1 MDFLVHFLKKKLLK
15 KLRMQLK
22 LNSNFYFINKPK
34 TWTSQDLC
42 TKFKK
47 IYNLDKVGH
56 SGTLDPNAEGAM
68 LIATNKY
75 TKLFDYISNKEKTYV
90 VKSLFGYD
98 SETLDIDSEFKK
110 IHNINLNQIKEE
122 FSEAVN
128 NKLGESFQIPPKYS
142 AIKVKGKRLY
152 KYARE
157 GREIDIPKRKINVK
171 EIEILSLNKEKAE
184 IKVKVSEGTYIRSLI
199 SYQDGDNFS
208 ESVSTSPVLIITDQG
223 DASFEI
229 HGTNT
234 IGQTLSIRETSP
246 DPDGTGTLSYS
257 WQLSD
262 DGINNWSE
270 LGTDATYTISA
281 DEEGK
286 YIRSVI
292 SYQDGDNFS
301 ESVSTSTLQFPKA
314 NADPSIENKG
324 II

>member
-1 MDFLVHFLKKKLLK
+1 
-15 KLRMQLK
+15 MQLK

-47 IYNLDKVGH
+47 IYNFDKVGH

-157 GREIDIPKRKINVK
+157 GKEIDIPKRKINVK
-171 EIEILSLNKEKAE
+171 EIEILSLNNEKAE

-199 SYQDGDNFS
+199 SDIAKDINTFGIVS
-208 ESVSTSPVLIITDQG
+208 ELKRISIGNLDINHSSYINDIKKLDP
-223 DASFEI
+223 
-229 HGTNT
+229 NT
-234 IGQTLSIRETSP
+234 TP
-246 DPDGTGTLSYS
+246 DPLSQNEIIDLPILKVNKNDLINIKNGELMKNDLFKTKETYILEYDGYVV
-257 WQLSD
+257 
-262 DGINNWSE
+262 
-270 LGTDATYTISA
+270 ATYVPFN
-281 DEEGK
+281 EK
-286 YIRSVI
+286 YFKPDKVI
-292 SYQDGDNFS
+292 
-301 ESVSTSTLQFPKA
+301 
-314 NADPSIENKG
+314 I
-324 II
+324 

>member
-1 MDFLVHFLKKKLLK
+1 
-15 KLRMQLK
+15 MQLK

-47 IYNLDKVGH
+47 IYNFDKVGH

-184 IKVKVSEGTYIRSLI
+184 IKVKVLSLI
-199 SYQDGDNFS
+199 HIS
-208 ESVSTSPVLIITDQG
+208 EPTRP
-223 DASFEI
+223 
-229 HGTNT
+229 
-234 IGQTLSIRETSP
+234 
-246 DPDGTGTLSYS
+246 Y
-257 WQLSD
+257 
-262 DGINNWSE
+262 
-270 LGTDATYTISA
+270 
-281 DEEGK
+281 
-286 YIRSVI
+286 
-292 SYQDGDNFS
+292 
-301 ESVSTSTLQFPKA
+301 
-314 NADPSIENKG
+314 
-324 II
+324 

>member
-1 MDFLVHFLKKKLLK
+1 
-15 KLRMQLK
+15 MQLK

-47 IYNLDKVGH
+47 IYNFDKVGH

-110 IHNINLNQIKEE
+110 IDNINLNQIKEE

-157 GREIDIPKRKINVK
+157 GKEIDIPKRKINVK
-171 EIEILSLNKEKAE
+171 EIEILSLNNEKAE
-184 IKVKVSEGTYIRSLI
+184 IKVKVSEGTYIRTLI
-199 SYQDGDNFS
+199 SDIAKDINTFGIVS
-208 ESVSTSPVLIITDQG
+208 ELKRIS
-223 DASFEI
+223 
-229 HGTNT
+229 
-234 IGQTLSIRETSP
+234 IGNLDINHSSYINDIKKLDPKTTP
-246 DPDGTGTLSYS
+246 DPLSQNEIIDLPILKVNKNDLINIKNGELMKNDLFKTKETYILEYDGYVV
-257 WQLSD
+257 
-262 DGINNWSE
+262 
-270 LGTDATYTISA
+270 ATYVPFN
-281 DEEGK
+281 EK
-286 YIRSVI
+286 YFKPDKVI
-292 SYQDGDNFS
+292 
-301 ESVSTSTLQFPKA
+301 
-314 NADPSIENKG
+314 I
-324 II
+324 

>member
-1 MDFLVHFLKKKLLK
+1 
-15 KLRMQLK
+15 MQLK

-47 IYNLDKVGH
+47 IYNFDKVGH

-171 EIEILSLNKEKAE
+171 EIEILSLNNEKAE
-184 IKVKVSEGTYIRSLI
+184 IKVKVSEGTYIRTLI
-199 SYQDGDNFS
+199 SDIAKD
-208 ESVSTSPVLIITDQG
+208 I
-223 DASFEI
+223 
-229 HGTNT
+229 NT
-234 IGQTLSIRETSP
+234 F
-246 DPDGTGTLSYS
+246 
-257 WQLSD
+257 
-262 DGINNWSE
+262 GIVSE
-270 LGTDATYTISA
+270 LKRISIGNIDINHISYINYIEKLDPKTTPNPLSQNEIIDLPILKVNENDLINIKNGELMNNDLFKTKETYILEYEGNVVATYVPFN
-281 DEEGK
+281 EK
-286 YIRSVI
+286 YFKPDKVI
-292 SYQDGDNFS
+292 
-301 ESVSTSTLQFPKA
+301 
-314 NADPSIENKG
+314 I
-324 II
+324 

>member
-1 MDFLVHFLKKKLLK
+1 
-15 KLRMQLK
+15 MQLK

-47 IYNLDKVGH
+47 IYNFDKVGH

-75 TKLFDYISNKEKTYV
+75 TKLFEYISNKDKTYV

-98 SETLDIDSEFKK
+98 SETLDIDSEFNK
-110 IHNINLNQIKEE
+110 IDNINLNQIKEE
-122 FSEAVN
+122 FIEAVD

-184 IKVKVSEGTYIRSLI
+184 IKVKVSEGTYIRTLI
-199 SYQDGDNFS
+199 SDIAKDINTFGIVS
-208 ESVSTSPVLIITDQG
+208 ELKRIS
-223 DASFEI
+223 
-229 HGTNT
+229 
-234 IGQTLSIRETSP
+234 IGNLDINHSSYINDIKKLDPKTTP
-246 DPDGTGTLSYS
+246 DPLSQNEIIDLPILKVNKNDLINIKNGELMKNDLFKTKETYILEYDGYVV
-257 WQLSD
+257 
-262 DGINNWSE
+262 
-270 LGTDATYTISA
+270 ATYVPFN
-281 DEEGK
+281 EK
-286 YIRSVI
+286 YFKPDKVI
-292 SYQDGDNFS
+292 
-301 ESVSTSTLQFPKA
+301 
-314 NADPSIENKG
+314 I
-324 II
+324 

>member
-1 MDFLVHFLKKKLLK
+1 
-15 KLRMQLK
+15 MQLK

-75 TKLFDYISNKEKTYV
+75 TKLFEYISNKDKTYV

-98 SETLDIDSEFKK
+98 SETLDIDSEFNK
-110 IHNINLNQIKEE
+110 IDNINLNQIKEE

-157 GREIDIPKRKINVK
+157 GKEIDIPKRKINVK
-171 EIEILSLNKEKAE
+171 EIEILSLNNEKAE
-184 IKVKVSEGTYIRSLI
+184 IKVKVSEGTYIRTLI
-199 SYQDGDNFS
+199 SDIAKDINTFGIVS
-208 ESVSTSPVLIITDQG
+208 ELKRIS
-223 DASFEI
+223 
-229 HGTNT
+229 
-234 IGQTLSIRETSP
+234 IGNLDINHSSYINDIKKLDPKTTP
-246 DPDGTGTLSYS
+246 DPLSQNEIIDLPILKVNKNDLINIKNGELMKNDLFKTKETYILEYDGYVV
-257 WQLSD
+257 
-262 DGINNWSE
+262 
-270 LGTDATYTISA
+270 ATYVPFN
-281 DEEGK
+281 EK
-286 YIRSVI
+286 YFKPDKVI
-292 SYQDGDNFS
+292 
-301 ESVSTSTLQFPKA
+301 
-314 NADPSIENKG
+314 I
-324 II
+324 

>member
-1 MDFLVHFLKKKLLK
+1 
-15 KLRMQLK
+15 MQLK

-47 IYNLDKVGH
+47 IYNFDKVGH

-98 SETLDIDSEFKK
+98 SETLDIDSEYKK
-110 IHNINLNQIKEE
+110 IHNINLNRIKEE

-128 NKLGESFQIPPKYS
+128 NKIGESFQIPPKYS

-199 SYQDGDNFS
+199 SDIAKD
-208 ESVSTSPVLIITDQG
+208 I
-223 DASFEI
+223 
-229 HGTNT
+229 NT
-234 IGQTLSIRETSP
+234 F
-246 DPDGTGTLSYS
+246 
-257 WQLSD
+257 
-262 DGINNWSE
+262 GIVSE
-270 LGTDATYTISA
+270 LKRISIGNIDINHTSYINDIKKLDPKTTPNPLSQNEIIDLPILKVNENDLINIKNGELMNNDLFKTKETYILEYDGNVVATYVPFN
-281 DEEGK
+281 EK
-286 YIRSVI
+286 YFKPDKVI
-292 SYQDGDNFS
+292 
-301 ESVSTSTLQFPKA
+301 
-314 NADPSIENKG
+314 I
-324 II
+324 

>member
-1 MDFLVHFLKKKLLK
+1 
-15 KLRMQLK
+15 MQLK

-75 TKLFDYISNKEKTYV
+75 TKLFEYISNKDKTYV

-98 SETLDIDSEFKK
+98 SETLDIDSEFNK
-110 IHNINLNQIKEE
+110 IDNINLNQIKEE

-157 GREIDIPKRKINVK
+157 GKEIDIPKRKINVK

-199 SYQDGDNFS
+199 SDIAKD
-208 ESVSTSPVLIITDQG
+208 I
-223 DASFEI
+223 
-229 HGTNT
+229 NT
-234 IGQTLSIRETSP
+234 F
-246 DPDGTGTLSYS
+246 
-257 WQLSD
+257 
-262 DGINNWSE
+262 GIVSE
-270 LGTDATYTISA
+270 LKRISIGNLDINHSSYINDIKKLDPKTTPVPLSQNEIIDLPILKVNKNNLINIKNGELMKNDLFKTKETYILEYDGYVVATYVPFN
-281 DEEGK
+281 EK
-286 YIRSVI
+286 YFKPDKVI
-292 SYQDGDNFS
+292 
-301 ESVSTSTLQFPKA
+301 
-314 NADPSIENKG
+314 I
-324 II
+324 

>member
-1 MDFLVHFLKKKLLK
+1 
-15 KLRMQLK
+15 MQLK

-47 IYNLDKVGH
+47 IYNFDKVGH

-199 SYQDGDNFS
+199 SDIAKDINTFGIVS
-208 ESVSTSPVLIITDQG
+208 ELKRIS
-223 DASFEI
+223 
-229 HGTNT
+229 
-234 IGQTLSIRETSP
+234 IGNLDINHSSYINDIKKLDPKTTP
-246 DPDGTGTLSYS
+246 DPLSQNEIIDLPILKVNKNDLINIKNGELMKNDLFKTKETYILEYDG
-257 WQLSD
+257 
-262 DGINNWSE
+262 NVV
-270 LGTDATYTISA
+270 ATYVPFN
-281 DEEGK
+281 EK
-286 YIRSVI
+286 YFKPDKVI
-292 SYQDGDNFS
+292 
-301 ESVSTSTLQFPKA
+301 
-314 NADPSIENKG
+314 I
-324 II
+324 